1 MVVKTTLNLIYK
13 LVHKFPFSL
22 DNKQYATQNSFFLC
36 KRYNLFHGIELLV
49 FVIILV
55 Y

>member
-22 DNKQYATQNSFFLC
+22 DNKQYATQNSFFFYVRDITYFMVLN
-36 KRYNLFHGIELLV
+36 Y
-49 FVIILV
+49 
-55 Y
+55 